1 MNLINLTDR
10 VKLIGSIN
18 SENNKSRKQ
27 WSLRQFNINGGRI
40 QQYVKESL
48 QGQLAHSTV
57 VEMPIVSS
65 INVQKAVTDKKATIY
80 KKRPSRV
87 FTEVTEEQQ
96 ATLELIY
103 KDMKADMKLNK
114 ANKNFIYQDQTIGMI
129 VPKDGKLVMR
139 VFAMHQIDAIVDDE
153 DPESAKGYVL
163 SVFDRTEY
171 EELEN
176 SRKEKD
182 TATGVTGRSVQSTA
196 TQDNDYTVA
205 EKYQFQKYVERYIVW
220 TKEYNFM
227 MNGLGEVIDPETG
240 EASNEI
246 DITSPLASEGIMPF
260 FEVAREKDFEFFVRP
275 SNALTDFTI
284 QFNERLSDLAMNQK
298 MNGYAVAILKSPS
311 TLKPQN
317 LVVGHSQLV
326 HLATDDPDAD
336 VDFSFASPN
345 SNISE
350 ISDANDRF
358 LNYFITSEGLGGD
371 VVNSKGETKEATSG
385 IDRFLQA
392 IQKIEAHQDD
402 YEAFRCAEDDIYRII
417 KAWLRVLTGDK
428 QLDAKY
434 QIANIPEES
443 EVEVDFYKPEMM
455 QTQTELI
462 SNIREQLELELMSR
476 KEAIMELREITD
488 DDKAQEI
495 LDMID
500 KENAQGMTFV
510 PPSETSQDL
519 DFDATVDDEDE
530 DEELE
535 VQE

>member
-1 MNLINLTDR
+1 MNLQDQNDR

-48 QGQLAHSTV
+48 RAQLQHSTV

-65 INVQKAVTDKKATIY
+65 INIQKAVTDKKATIY
-80 KKRPSRV
+80 KKRPTRV
-87 FTEVTEEQQ
+87 FTEVSEEQHE
-96 ATLELIY
+96 TLELIY
-103 KDMKADMKLNK
+103 RDMKSDMKLNK
-114 ANKNFIYQDQTIGMI
+114 SNKNFIYQDQSIGMI
-129 VPKDGKLVMR
+129 VPKNGKLVMR
-139 VFAMHQIDAIVDDE
+139 VFAMHQIDAIVDPN
-153 DPESAKGYVL
+153 DPEGALGFVL

-171 EELEN
+171 DEIES

-182 TATGVTGRSVQSTA
+182 VPTGDAGRSVHSTA

-220 TKEYNFM
+220 TKEFNFM
-227 MNGLGEVIDPETG
+227 MNGLGEVIDPDTG
-240 EASNEI
+240 ESSNEI
-246 DITSPLASEGIMPF
+246 DIMSPLASEGIMPF
-260 FEVAREKDFEFFVRP
+260 FEVHKEKDFEFFVRP
-275 SNALTDFTI
+275 SNALSDFTI

-317 LVVGHSQLV
+317 LIVGHSQLI
-326 HLATDDPDAD
+326 HLATDDPEAE

-345 SNISE
+345 SNIAE
-350 ISDANDRF
+350 ISDANDRI

-371 VVNSKGETKEATSG
+371 VVNSKGETKTATSG

-402 YEAFRCAEDDIYRII
+402 YEAFRCAEDDIYRIV

-428 QLDAKY
+428 QLDKKY
-434 QIANIPEES
+434 QVTNIPEDS
-443 EVEVDFYKPEMM
+443 EVEVDFYRPEMM
-455 QTQTELI
+455 ETRTETI
-462 SNIREQLELELMSR
+462 ANIERQLDLGLMSK

-488 DDKAQEI
+488 EDAANEVLRSI
-495 LDMID
+495 
-500 KENAQGMTFV
+500 ESEEFTPQGMEFT
-510 PPSETSQDL
+510 PPSEDEDMGL
-519 DFDATVDDEDE
+519 DTDNMEDDEEE
-530 DEELE
+530 DE
-535 VQE
+535 

>member
-1 MNLINLTDR
+1 MNLANQLDRIN
-10 VKLIGSIN
+10 LIGSIN

-48 QGQLAHSTV
+48 QAQLQNSTV

-80 KKRPSRV
+80 KKRPERV
-87 FTEVTEEQQ
+87 FTEVTDEQQ
-96 ATLELIY
+96 SILELIY
-103 KDMKADMKLNK
+103 RDMKSDMKLNK
-114 ANKNFIYQDQTIGMI
+114 ANKNFIYQDQSIGMI
-129 VPKDGKLVMR
+129 VPKNGKLIMR
-139 VFAMHQIDAIVDDE
+139 VFAMHQIDAIVDPE
-153 DPESAKGYVL
+153 DPEGALGFVL
-163 SVFDRTEY
+163 SVFDRTDYDEI
-171 EELEN
+171 E
-176 SRKEKD
+176 SDRKEKD
-182 TATGVTGRSVQSTA
+182 VATGNSGRSVRSTA
-196 TQDNDYTVA
+196 MQDNDYEVA
-205 EKYQFQKYVERYIVW
+205 EKYQYQKYVEKYIVW
-220 TKEYNFM
+220 TKDLNFM

-240 EASNEI
+240 EASNEV
-246 DITSPLASEGIMPF
+246 DIASPLASEGIMPF

-317 LVVGHSQLV
+317 LVVGHSQLI
-326 HLATDDPDAD
+326 HLATDDPEAK
-336 VDFSFASPN
+336 VDFSFASPE
-345 SNISE
+345 SNIAD

-402 YEAFRCAEDDIYRII
+402 YEAFRCAEDDIYRIV

-428 QLDAKY
+428 QLDKKY
-434 QIANIPEES
+434 QIANISEDS
-443 EVEVDFYKPEMM
+443 EVEIDFYKPEMM
-455 QTQTELI
+455 QTQSELI
-462 SNIREQLELELMSR
+462 TNIREQLELELMSR

-519 DFDATVDDEDE
+519 EFDATVDDDE
-530 DEELE
+530 EEEELE